1 MNTKFFSIIMAVVA
15 LSISSCQN
23 GNKDTKTEEPAAVEN
38 AVKSDGVDVV
48 TNSLTDD
55 KGNILDMKFDNA
67 AGTATFVFNK
77 DTIHLK
83 QDTMASGIQYS
94 NEHYKFNEHQGEA
107 TLTKDGNVVFAK
119 R

>member
-1 MNTKFFSIIMAVVA
+1 MVALA

-23 GNKDTKTEEPAAVEN
+23 RNKDTKTEEPTTVETTVNSDN
-38 AVKSDGVDVV
+38 ADIV

-55 KGNILDMKFDNA
+55 KGNILDMKFDNT
-67 AGTATFVFNK
+67 AGTATFIFNK

-94 NEHYKFNEHQGEA
+94 NEHYRFNEHHSKA
-107 TLTKDGNVVFAK
+107 TLTKDGNVVFTK

>member
-1 MNTKFFSIIMAVVA
+1 MKTTYFSIIMVTAA

-23 GNKDTKTEEPAAVEN
+23 GNKDTKTDEQTTVEN
-38 AVKSDGVDVV
+38 AVKSDSVDVV

-55 KGNILDMKFDNA
+55 KGNILEMKFDNT
-67 AGTATFVFNK
+67 AGTAIFVFDK

-107 TLTKDGNVVFAK
+107 TLTKDGNVIFTK